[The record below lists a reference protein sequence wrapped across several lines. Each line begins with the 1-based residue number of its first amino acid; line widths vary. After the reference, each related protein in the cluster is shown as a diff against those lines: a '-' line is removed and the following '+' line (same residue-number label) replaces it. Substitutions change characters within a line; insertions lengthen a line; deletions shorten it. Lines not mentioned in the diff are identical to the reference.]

1 MRNEEL
7 LKKNNILERE
17 EEDFKEEIKKL
28 NM

>member
-1 MRNEEL
+1 MRNDEL
-7 LKKNNILERE
+7 IKKNNIYERE